1 MDQTTLHQRA
11 SEHYIPIK
19 TDSGLTLTP
28 RMRPCEECNEMVI
41 NRSVTYA
48 LKIGYK
54 GVQTWDV
61 RCSGCK
67 RKRTVSSPLD
77 DENAK

>member
-1 MDQTTLHQRA
+1 
-11 SEHYIPIK
+11 
-19 TDSGLTLTP
+19 
-28 RMRPCEECNEMVI
+28 MRPCEECNEMVV

-48 LKIGYK
+48 LKLGYK
-54 GVQTWDV
+54 GVQSWDV